1 MPCKTARFLC
11 NFNPR
16 SPHGERPA
24 FPARRCSF
32 LSISI
37 HAPRTG
43 SDRAASSACHSDKI
57 SIHAP
62 RTGSDATSGRTSR
75 RRTEISIHAPRTGS
89 DGKATDMTC
98 PTLSF
103 QSTLP
108 ARGATRT
115 ATHKRRRERFQS
127 TLPARGATF
136 CWSRSRLAGRHFNPR
151 SPHGERLKADDFPA
165 LVVRISIHAPRTG
178 SDLGRDR
185 ASAHHAHFNPRS
197 PHGERLLATI

>member
-43 SDRAASSACHSDKI
+43 SDRAASSACHSDK
-57 SIHAP
+57 
-62 RTGSDATSGRTSR
+62 
-75 RRTEISIHAPRTGS
+75 ISIHAPRTGS

-178 SDLGRDR
+178 SDCWRR
-185 ASAHHAHFNPRS
+185 FNP
-197 PHGERLLATI
+197 A

>member
-1 MPCKTARFLC
+1 MAQ
-11 NFNPR
+11 
-16 SPHGERPA
+16 HYDA
-24 FPARRCSF
+24 
-32 LSISI
+32 
-37 HAPRTG
+37 
-43 SDRAASSACHSDKI
+43 I

-108 ARGATRT
+108 ARGAT
-115 ATHKRRRERFQS
+115 
-127 TLPARGATF
+127 F

-151 SPHGERLKADDFPA
+151 SPHGERPGAPRWNGGKKVFQSTLPA
-165 LVVRISIHAPRTG
+165 RGATDTTFFGVCPTSFQSTLPARGATRSKPAGPVAGAISIHAPRTG
-178 SDLGRDR
+178 SDDF
-185 ASAHHAHFNPRS
+185 AAFWFSATPPFQSTLPAR
-197 PHGERLLATI
+197 GATKAP